1 MINADQQGKFVD
13 IFLVLWMI
21 CCSSVIQAPGKYLMD
36 EDTFRSRTYQLVYQY
51 LKRHTAKYNLDTF
64 RFSGAVEGDK
74 QECLHLL
81 LKLVS

>member
-1 MINADQQGKFVD
+1 
-13 IFLVLWMI
+13 
-21 CCSSVIQAPGKYLMD
+21 MD